1 MRKLIYA
8 INVSLDGC
16 CGHNHVVADESV
28 LDYYTQLVLGMGLFV
43 YGRKTYE
50 LMSPYW
56 PNIAK
61 NPAGES
67 KADVDYAKAF
77 CSVNKVVFSRTLG
90 KVAERDT
97 RIVASGLRDE
107 ILKLKQESGKDILT
121 GGVDIPSQLIE
132 LGLVDEFRI
141 GISPVIAGAGRRL
154 MEATKMPERL
164 RLKFIESQV
173 LKSGFL
179 ILHYSK
185 Q

>member
-16 CGHNHVVADESV
+16 CGHTHVIADESV
-28 LDYYTQLVLGMGLFV
+28 LNYYTQLVRGMGLFV

-61 NPAGES
+61 HPTGES
-67 KADVDYAKAF
+67 KADVDYAQAF
-77 CSVNKVVFSRTLG
+77 CSVKKVVFSRTLG
-90 KVAERDT
+90 KVPESDT

-107 ILKLKQESGKDILT
+107 ILRLKQESGKDILT

-154 MEATKMPERL
+154 MEATTLPERL

-173 LKSGFL
+173 LKSGFMF
-179 ILHYSK
+179 LHYSR